1 MDERQTEWIRSA
13 NEMIDWFADNPEMIP
28 VSNIRIHR
36 WYWDWDFRAKTDEQG
51 DLTSDRVERLLATMR
66 EDAAT
71 LRANT
76 PIGSV
81 EKIDSDF
88 TYGVSRKFGVHEFSL
103 ATAASATCTMVETE
117 EVKEVVSYDIP
128 DEVREQYK
136 VVINEPVMKKVCP
149 PITNREL

>member
-28 VSNIRIHR
+28 FASIRLHR
-36 WYWDWDFRAKTDEQG
+36 WYWDWDFRAKTDEQS
-51 DLTSDRVERLLATMR
+51 DLTSDRVQRLLAAMR
-66 EDAAT
+66 EDAGV

-81 EKIDSDF
+81 EKIDLDS

-117 EVKEVVSYDIP
+117 EVKDVVSYEIP
-128 DEVREQYK
+128 ADVYEKYK
-136 VVINEPVMKKVCP
+136 VVQKQPVMKKVCP